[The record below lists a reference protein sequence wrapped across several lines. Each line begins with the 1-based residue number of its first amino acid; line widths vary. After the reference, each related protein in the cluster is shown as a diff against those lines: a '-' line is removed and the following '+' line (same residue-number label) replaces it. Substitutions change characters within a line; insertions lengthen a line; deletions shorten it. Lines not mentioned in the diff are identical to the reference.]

1 LIIYVIF
8 VAYKINY
15 LLNLIL
21 KSCFNGLI
29 VLVSVIFLVS
39 AIIFLSPV
47 DPARLTFGQRLDEST
62 LQLKKQELGLDK
74 PLFYQVI
81 QYLGDISPFVV
92 SSKEY
97 KTQVFKIGVLASN
110 KNIVL
115 KFPDFRFSFQSGRN
129 VDKLLVEAFP
139 KTIILALTAFIFAML
154 IGILMGI
161 IAAIKQGST
170 IDTSILTISTLG
182 ISLPSY
188 VTAMVFALVFGYI
201 LHDITGF
208 NLQGSIFEIDDLGND
223 IFVPKNIILPALA
236 LGLRP
241 VSVITQITR
250 AVMVDVLKMD
260 YIRTAKAKGLKFKEI
275 IISHTLRNA
284 ANPIATTVSG
294 WFASLLAGA
303 FFVEYVFNFKGLGSL
318 TINSLI
324 NYDVPVLLACL
335 IVVCTIF
342 IIVNIL
348 MDILYRII
356 DPSIQY

>member
-1 LIIYVIF
+1 
-8 VAYKINY
+8 
-15 LLNLIL
+15 
-21 KSCFNGLI
+21 
-29 VLVSVIFLVS
+29 
-39 AIIFLSPV
+39 
-47 DPARLTFGQRLDEST
+47 
-62 LQLKKQELGLDK
+62 
-74 PLFYQVI
+74 
-81 QYLGDISPFVV
+81 
-92 SSKEY
+92 
-97 KTQVFKIGVLASN
+97 
-110 KNIVL
+110 
-115 KFPDFRFSFQSGRN
+115 
-129 VDKLLVEAFP
+129 
-139 KTIILALTAFIFAML
+139 
-154 IGILMGI
+154 
-161 IAAIKQGST
+161 
-170 IDTSILTISTLG
+170 
-182 ISLPSY
+182 
-188 VTAMVFALVFGYI
+188 
-201 LHDITGF
+201 
-208 NLQGSIFEIDDLGND
+208 
-223 IFVPKNIILPALA
+223 LPALA